1 MTRTKT
7 KLIKDDEIV
16 TFKSQLEKLGM
27 SNVNIDFQS
36 PQSIISGLL
45 LALTTAISNNANWR
59 TKNDNAKKN
68 EEEHLS
74 KGQRA
79 TEDSLDAMWQR
90 NLKGNFLINSPENP
104 EKNLKTEILSDD
116 QLREKNISFTDHIRT
131 LVLKHYDVDIPR
143 EDISACHRLKSGS
156 ALLRVWNRKNE
167 APYHDLVG
175 KVRSGGKA
183 GAERKQARV
192 DKTKLEDLPKRNV
205 FICFQMTKKRSD
217 IIKHLKSHKKSGKI
231 IKFTSNHNGAI
242 SMSWIPK
249 NMSYEKSIILTRG
262 WDEVTGKT
270 FTNKEIDDLLDS
282 NSEES

>member
-1 MTRTKT
+1 MTRT
-7 KLIKDDEIV
+7 KLIKDDDIV
-16 TFKSQLEKLGM
+16 TFKSQLEKLGI
-27 SNVNIDFQS
+27 SNVKIDFQS

-45 LALTTAISNNANWR
+45 LALTTAISDNANWK
-59 TKNDNAKKN
+59 TKNDKAKKK
-68 EEEHLS
+68 EEEHIS
-74 KGQRA
+74 KDQRA

-116 QLREKNISFTDHIRT
+116 QLREKNISFTDHIRG

-167 APYHDLVG
+167 APYHELVG
-175 KVRSGGKA
+175 KVHSGGKA

-205 FICFQMTKKRSD
+205 FICFQMTKKRGD

-231 IKFTSNHNGAI
+231 KKFSSNQNGAI
-242 SMSWIPK
+242 SMTWIPK
-249 NMSYEKSIILTRG
+249 NMTYEKSIILTRG
-262 WDEVTGKT
+262 WDELTGKT
-270 FTNKEIDDLLDS
+270 FTIKEIDDLLEG
-282 NSEES
+282 NSEKS